1 MRIRTVAVRGAT
13 LAAAVAAAASMA
25 ACGSSSAGGTDSA
38 GKPVV
43 RVMVGGLDKQIYLP
57 AMLAQQLG
65 FYAQQGLDVQL
76 SDEPAGVNAE
86 TDMIAGQVDAVVG
99 FYDHN
104 IDLRAKGKSTEEV
117 TQLLQVPGEVEL
129 CRSDEPNIT
138 SPADWK
144 GKSLGI
150 TDVGSSTDFL
160 TKYLAVR
167 NGVAVTDIHEL
178 GVQAGAT
185 FIAAMQHKSI
195 DCGMTTEPTVSQL
208 IDSGQA
214 RIILDTRTA
223 AGARSALG
231 GVYPASSVY
240 MTTDFVNAHKDTVQ
254 KLVNAYV
261 ETLNWI
267 HTHTADQ
274 ITDKM
279 PAAYYA
285 GTGRTAYV
293 EALQHELGI
302 YDPTGIMPPD
312 GPKTCLAVLSA
323 FNPDVKSVDLSKTY
337 DDEFAANADRT
348 FHISSTS

>member
-1 MRIRTVAVRGAT
+1 MAARLLKTLGVLGAA
-13 LAAAVAAAASMA
+13 LALAGTAA
-25 ACGSSSAGGTDSA
+25 ACGSSSGGTDAA
-38 GKPVV
+38 GKPTVKI
-43 RVMVGGLDKQIYLP
+43 MVGGLDKQIYLP

-104 IDLRAKGKSTEEV
+104 IDLQAKGKSTEEV
-117 TQLLQVPGEVEL
+117 AQLLQVPGEVEL

-167 NGVAVTDIHEL
+167 NGVAVSDIHEL
-178 GVQAGAT
+178 GVQAGTT

-195 DCGMTTEPTVSQL
+195 DCGMTTEPTVSRL
-208 IDSGQA
+208 VDTGQA
-214 RIILDTRTA
+214 KIILDMRTA
-223 AGARSALG
+223 AGARKALG
-231 GVYPASSVY
+231 GVYPASSLY
-240 MTTDFVNAHKDTVQ
+240 LTTDYANSHKDTVQ

-267 HTHTADQ
+267 HTHTAAE

-285 GTGRTAYV
+285 GTGKDAYAQ
-293 EALQHELGI
+293 ALHNELGI
-302 YDPTGIMPPD
+302 YDPTGTMPAD
-312 GPKTCLAVLSA
+312 GPPTVLKVLSA
-323 FNPDVKSVDLSKTY
+323 FNPDVKGVDLSKTF
-337 DDEFAANADRT
+337 DNSFAAAADAT
-348 FHISSTS
+348 FHISAAS

>member
-1 MRIRTVAVRGAT
+1 MSRTLKTLAT
-13 LAAAVAAAASMA
+13 LGAGLALTAGVV
-25 ACGSSSAGGTDSA
+25 ACGSSGSGSTTDSA

-43 RVMVGGLDKQIYLP
+43 KIMVGGLDKQIYLP

-65 FYAQQGLDVQL
+65 YYAQQGLDVQL

-86 TDMIAGQVDAVVG
+86 TDMVAGQVDAVVG

-104 IDLRAKGKSTEEV
+104 IDLQAKGKSTEEV
-117 TQLLQVPGEVEL
+117 VQMLQVPGEVEL

-150 TDVGSSTDFL
+150 TDLGSSTDFL

-167 NGVAVTDIHEL
+167 NGVSASDIHEE
-178 GVQAGAT
+178 GVQAGPT

-208 IDSGQA
+208 IDTNQA
-214 RIILDTRTA
+214 KVILDSRTLAGSRA
-223 AGARSALG
+223 AFGGA
-231 GVYPASSVY
+231 YPATSLY
-240 MTTDFVNAHKDTVQ
+240 MATTYVNAHKDVVQ
-254 KLVNAYV
+254 KLANAYV

-267 HTHTADQ
+267 QTHTAEQ

-279 PAAYYA
+279 PADYYA
-285 GTGRTAYV
+285 GTGKAAYV
-293 EALQHELGI
+293 HALQSEKGI
-302 YDPTGIMPPD
+302 YDPNGMMPAD
-312 GPKTCLAVLSA
+312 GPQTVLNVLSA
-323 FNPDVKSVDLSKTY
+323 FNPSVKSVDLSKTY
-337 DDEFAANADRT
+337 DNEFAKAADGT
-348 FHISSTS
+348 YHVAASS

>member
-1 MRIRTVAVRGAT
+1 MRLRIIGVVGAA
-13 LAAAVAAAASMA
+13 LALAGTMA
-25 ACGSSSAGGTDSA
+25 ACGSSSGNSTDSA

-43 RVMVGGLDKQIYLP
+43 RIMVGGLDKQIYLP

-65 FYAQQGLDVQL
+65 FYSAQGLDVQL

-104 IDLRAKGKSTEEV
+104 IDLQAKGKSTEEV
-117 TQLLQVPGEVEL
+117 VQLLQVPGEVEL

-144 GKSLGI
+144 GKNLGI

-160 TKYLAVR
+160 TKYLATR
-167 NGVAVTDIHEL
+167 NGVSVTDIHEL
-178 GVQAGAT
+178 GVQAGTT

-208 IDSGQA
+208 VNSGQA

-223 AGARSALG
+223 AGARKALG
-231 GVYPASSVY
+231 GVYPASSLY
-240 MTTDFVNAHKDTVQ
+240 MSTGFVTSHKDVVQ
-254 KLVNAYV
+254 KLANAYV
-261 ETLNWI
+261 QTLNWI
-267 HTHTADQ
+267 QTHSAAQ

-285 GTGRTAYV
+285 GTGKAAYV
-293 EALQHELGI
+293 SALQNEIGI
-302 YDPTGIMPPD
+302 YDPNGMMPTD
-312 GPKTCLAVLSA
+312 GPSTVLKVLSA
-323 FNPDVKSVDLSKTY
+323 FNSEVKNVDLTKTY
-337 DDEFAANADRT
+337 DNEFAATADRT
-348 FHISSTS
+348 FHIAASS